1 MRQSHYD
8 GSVFMPDS
16 FVSLPQV
23 PAAPGKSGSQTWLFF
38 RQWLKNPLRVAAL
51 SPSGA
56 QLAGLMMSELP
67 ERAQRVVELG
77 AGTGV
82 FTRALLD
89 ARIPPDKLL
98 VVELNP
104 ELHAYLHEQFPL
116 VHVACGDACDLKDI
130 AMQRGFL
137 TTGLAD
143 AVISGLGLLSMPR
156 TLQKAIVEA
165 AFSVL
170 KPDGSFVQ
178 FTYGPKSPLARDLL
192 DELGLAV
199 RRGGFAWRNV
209 PPASVF
215 VYTRRR
221 SEAIKAVRS

>member
-1 MRQSHYD
+1 VVQ
-8 GSVFMPDS
+8 
-16 FVSLPQV
+16 PQQT
-23 PAAPGKSGSQTWLFF
+23 PAAPSKSGSQTWLFF

-67 ERAQRVVELG
+67 ARAQRVVELG

-89 ARIPPDKLL
+89 AKIAPDKLL

-104 ELHAYLHEQFPL
+104 ELHEYLHEQFPL
-116 VHVACGDACDLKDI
+116 VRVVNGDACDLKEI
-130 AMQRGFL
+130 AMKEGFL
-137 TTGLAD
+137 TTGLVD

-156 TLQKAIVEA
+156 SLQKAIVEA
-165 AFSVL
+165 ALSVL
-170 KPDGSFVQ
+170 RPDGCFIQ
-178 FTYGPKSPLARDLL
+178 FTYGPKSPIPRDLAE
-192 DELGLAV
+192 ELGLSV

-215 VYTRRR
+215 VYTRTR
-221 SEAIKAVRS
+221 SESIKAVRS

>member
-1 MRQSHYD
+1 M
-8 GSVFMPDS
+8 
-16 FVSLPQV
+16 SLPQV

-38 RQWLKNPLRVAAL
+38 RQWLKNPLRVAAF
-51 SPSGA
+51 SPSGV

-89 ARIPPDKLL
+89 AGIAPDKLL
-98 VVELNP
+98 VVELNA

-116 VHVACGDACDLKDI
+116 VHVVCGNACDLKDI

-156 TLQKAIVEA
+156 ALQRAIVEA

-170 KPDGSFVQ
+170 KPEGSFVQ
-178 FTYGPKSPLARDLL
+178 FTYGSKSPLPCDLF
-192 DELGLAV
+192 DELGLVV
-199 RRGGFAWRNV
+199 RCGGFAWCNV
-209 PPASVF
+209 LFVLVF

>member
-1 MRQSHYD
+1 VAQ
-8 GSVFMPDS
+8 
-16 FVSLPQV
+16 PQQTP
-23 PAAPGKSGSQTWLFF
+23 PAPSKSGSQTWLFF

-56 QLAGLMMSELP
+56 QLAGLMMNELP
-67 ERAQRVVELG
+67 ARSQRVVELG

-89 ARIPPDKLL
+89 SNIPPDKLL
-98 VVELNP
+98 VVELNA
-104 ELHAYLHEQFPL
+104 ELHEYLRQQFPL
-116 VHVACGDACDLKDI
+116 VRVVNGDACDLKDI
-130 AMQRGFL
+130 AMKQGFL

-156 TLQKAIVEA
+156 SLQKSIVEA
-165 AFSVL
+165 AMSVL
-170 KPDGSFVQ
+170 RPDGCFIQ
-178 FTYGPKSPLARDLL
+178 FTYGPKSPVPRDLV
-192 DELGLAV
+192 DELGLSV

-215 VYTRRR
+215 VYTRLR
-221 SEAIKAVRS
+221 SEPIKAVRS

>member
-1 MRQSHYD
+1 MIRD
-8 GSVFMPDS
+8 V
-16 FVSLPQV
+16 LPSEV
-23 PAAPGKSGSQTWLFF
+23 PVAEPQPSSSAPNKSGSQTWLFF

-67 ERAQRVVELG
+67 PRTQRVVELG

-89 ARIPPDKLL
+89 AGIPPDKLL
-98 VVELNP
+98 VVELNT
-104 ELHAYLHEQFPL
+104 ELHEYLHQQFPL
-116 VHVACGDACDLKDI
+116 VRVVNGDACDLKDI
-130 AMQRGFL
+130 AMQQGFL

-156 TLQKAIVEA
+156 SLQKAIVEA

-170 KPDGSFVQ
+170 KPEGCFIQ
-178 FTYGPKSPLARDLL
+178 FTYGPKSPIPRDLL
-192 DELGLAV
+192 EELGLSA

-215 VYTRRR
+215 VYTRVR

>member
-1 MRQSHYD
+1 VVQ
-8 GSVFMPDS
+8 
-16 FVSLPQV
+16 PQQTPPV
-23 PAAPGKSGSQTWLFF
+23 PNKTGSQTWLFF

-51 SPSGA
+51 SPSGV
-56 QLAGLMMSELP
+56 QLAGHMMSELP
-67 ERAQRVVELG
+67 PRAQRVVELG

-89 ARIPPDKLL
+89 ANIAPDKLL
-98 VVELNP
+98 VVELNS
-104 ELHAYLHEQFPL
+104 ELHEYLHQQFPL
-116 VHVACGDACDLKDI
+116 VRVVNGDACDLKDI
-130 AMQRGFL
+130 AMKQGFL

-156 TLQKAIVEA
+156 SLQKAIVEA

-170 KPDGSFVQ
+170 RPDGCFIQ
-178 FTYGPKSPLARDLL
+178 FTYGPKSPVPRDLV
-192 DELGLAV
+192 DELGLSV

-215 VYTRRR
+215 VYTRMR
-221 SEAIKAVRS
+221 SESIKAVRS

>member
-1 MRQSHYD
+1 MAQ
-8 GSVFMPDS
+8 
-16 FVSLPQV
+16 PQQTP
-23 PAAPGKSGSQTWLFF
+23 PAPSKSGSQTWLFF

-56 QLAGLMMSELP
+56 QLAGLMMNELP
-67 ERAQRVVELG
+67 ARSQRVVELG

-89 ARIPPDKLL
+89 SNIPPDKLL
-98 VVELNP
+98 VVELNA
-104 ELHAYLHEQFPL
+104 ELHEYLRQQFPL
-116 VHVACGDACDLKDI
+116 VRVVNGDACDLKDI
-130 AMQRGFL
+130 AMKQGFL

-156 TLQKAIVEA
+156 SLQKSIVEA
-165 AFSVL
+165 AMSVL
-170 KPDGSFVQ
+170 RPDGCFIQ
-178 FTYGPKSPLARDLL
+178 FTYGPKSPVPRDLV
-192 DELGLAV
+192 DELGLSV

-215 VYTRRR
+215 VYTRLR
-221 SEAIKAVRS
+221 SEPIKAVRS